1 MVSKSSRFAKR
12 FFNTKVTKDG
22 FKTFVHFV
30 SFVFKNWPQIFLLTI
45 LILASACS
53 SNPSSA
59 SPTPPALDSAA
70 TDSSSPKIIPF
81 FTTENDPNQ
90 LAFLQ
95 AMIAKYQSQHP
106 DVEVDVTIA
115 WSAERGRRLLSALAS
130 GSDLGIFE
138 VEPTLMPQ
146 WVESGYLLPL
156 NDVVT
161 NIGPSDFVEGSLYQ
175 QNGQVY
181 AVPYAVSVYGLWVR
195 KDLLERAGLPIPAT
209 YDEVLHAA
217 RVLTQNSMYGIALP
231 AGQNIATV
239 NYFSI
244 FLWQNGGD
252 YFSCDGEVIFGQPQ
266 SLEAVKRWAE
276 LAQYAPPGYST
287 WSYREQIDAFLNQR
301 VAMSMYGGRLGVQ
314 LEETHPELSDKVTV
328 IFPPFGDEKVTL
340 GVWNRFAIAAG
351 TKNQQEAKDFLQWLI
366 SDDQLLEYDLT
377 VPGHMIPLL
386 KSTRQKAL
394 TSPDS
399 FTTKHPDWIRSFYDW
414 YDYANHPAMN
424 MGSVV
429 NGQFK
434 RSDMIPPWAWE
445 VFGTPGIVD
454 TMVHNISTGGD
465 VESEWQDAVAAM
477 NQTVTAWKS
486 AHPDWQGMCK

>member
-1 MVSKSSRFAKR
+1 MQQSFRMIKAALGVFLVTFLVSCGS
-12 FFNTKVTKDG
+12 NQT
-22 FKTFVHFV
+22 V
-30 SFVFKNWPQIFLLTI
+30 SIPTPTLP
-45 LILASACS
+45 ASATQ
-53 SNPSSA
+53 N
-59 SPTPPALDSAA
+59 
-70 TDSSSPKIIPF
+70 SSSPKIIPF

-95 AMIAKYQSQHP
+95 SMIAEYQSQHP

-115 WSAERGRRLLSALAS
+115 WSAERGRRLLTALAA

-146 WVESGYLLPL
+146 WVEAGYLLPL
-156 NDVVT
+156 NDVVA
-161 NIGPSDFVEGSLYQ
+161 NIGEIDFVPGSLYQ
-175 QNGQVY
+175 QSGQIY

-195 KDLLERAGLPIPAT
+195 KDLLEQAGLPIPTT
-209 YDEVLHAA
+209 YEEVLNAA
-217 RVLTQNSMYGIALP
+217 RVLTKGGMYGIALP

-252 YFSCDGEVIFGQPQ
+252 YFTCDGKVAFGEPQ
-266 SLEAVKRWAE
+266 ALQAVRRWAE
-276 LAQYAPPGYST
+276 LAQYAPPRYST
-287 WSYREQIDAFLNQR
+287 WSYREQIDAFLSQR

-328 IFPPFGDEKVTL
+328 IFPPFGEEKVTL

-366 SDDQLLEYDLT
+366 SGNRILQYDLT

-386 KSTRQKAL
+386 TSVRDQALSSTDAY
-394 TSPDS
+394 TSQHS
-399 FTTKHPDWIRSFYDW
+399 DWIKSFYEW
-414 YDYANHPAMN
+414 YAYANHPAMN
-424 MGSVV
+424 MGSVMD
-429 NGQFK
+429 GHFK
-434 RSDMIPPWAWE
+434 RSDVVPPWAWE

-454 TMVHNISTGGD
+454 SMLQDIANGSDIDQAWQEAVQKMQQV
-465 VESEWQDAVAAM
+465 VEI
-477 NQTVTAWKS
+477 WKS
-486 AHPDWQGMCK
+486 IHPQWKPTECK